1 MIIFSETKNIGSKKI
16 FELFESVGWIQKGN
30 GNNDCNDA
38 IANHV
43 LKVNKVNFEDL
54 FQHAFLNSTYVAS
67 AWDGDKL
74 IGIVR
79 VISDKV
85 TRSIVYDLIVH
96 PDYQKR
102 GIGTK
107 LGEMCLKKFPKTQF
121 TIGTSSKNFDFYK
134 KKGFKNSYNYMEKES
149 KYY

>member
-54 FQHAFLNSTYVAS
+54 FQHAFLNSTYVART
-67 AWDGDKL
+67 L
-74 IGIVR
+74 IF
-79 VISDKV
+79 
-85 TRSIVYDLIVH
+85 TRKKDLRIA
-96 PDYQKR
+96 
-102 GIGTK
+102 I
-107 LGEMCLKKFPKTQF
+107 
-121 TIGTSSKNFDFYK
+121 TIWK
-134 KKGFKNSYNYMEKES
+134 KKANIINLNSKRFLLTTPS
-149 KYY
+149 KASYPLPLKYLPAFW